1 MPAPKTPGL
10 YKALQP
16 LTALYS
22 AAPDNSSRF
31 TKNRNHSETNM
42 DHQHSSL
49 AEDLERMLATQC
61 DRRQS
66 LRRLLAGA
74 AALPLVGCGGGSS
87 DASTLASSTST
98 GSSGTGTGTSTGN
111 GSCSVIPEET
121 GGPYPGDGTN
131 SNGSGIANALTLSG
145 IVRTD
150 IRTSVAPGSA
160 TAAGIPTT
168 LKLQIVNVGASC
180 ASAAGAAVYLWH
192 CDRDGN
198 YSMYASGL
206 TKENYLRGVQ
216 EADSTGTVTFTTIFP
231 GCYSGRM
238 PHIHFEVYPSLAKA
252 TSAANRVKTSQFTF
266 PMATL
271 NEAYAA
277 SGYSASARNL
287 AGISYATDN
296 VFSDGTSLQMASVSG
311 DPVSGYVVTLTIGVA
326 L

>member
-1 MPAPKTPGL
+1 
-10 YKALQP
+10 
-16 LTALYS
+16 
-22 AAPDNSSRF
+22 
-31 TKNRNHSETNM
+31 M
-42 DHQHSSL
+42 DHSHHSL
-49 AEDLERMLATQC
+49 AEDLERMLATQSS
-61 DRRQS
+61 RRRS
-66 LRRLLAGA
+66 LRWLLASA
-74 AALPLVGCGGGSS
+74 AAVPLASCGGGGG
-87 DASTLASSTST
+87 ASADTIASSTST
-98 GSSGTGTGTSTGN
+98 STGSTTTTTTTTTGT
-111 GSCSVIPEET
+111 CAVIPEET

-131 SNGSGIANALTLSG
+131 SNGSGVANALTLSG
-145 IVRTD
+145 IVRSD

-160 TAAGIPTT
+160 TAVGIPTT

-206 TKENYLRGVQ
+206 TNENYLRGVQ

-252 TSAANRVKTSQFTF
+252 TSASNRIKTSQFMF

-271 NEAYAA
+271 NEAYATTA
-277 SGYSASARNL
+277 YSTSSRNL
-287 AGISYATDN
+287 ATISYATDN

-311 DPVSGYVVTLTIGVA
+311 DPVNGYVVTLTIGVS